1 MTTNDRMTRF
11 TIVGG
16 GSAGRLT
23 ASLLMAYLNRR
34 NDGPDTEVT
43 VIESPSLPII
53 GVGEA
58 TTKQIFSIIAMP
70 HLRGA
75 VRFKDWNINS
85 DGSDGH
91 YYHPFDAP
99 QPILGI
105 DPAYRLSSAF
115 RARGSAA

>member
-1 MTTNDRMTRF
+1 MTRF
-11 TIVGG
+11 TIVGC

-23 ASLLMAYLNRR
+23 ANLLMAYLNRR

-70 HLRGA
+70 HLRG
-75 VRFKDWNINS
+75 
-85 DGSDGH
+85 
-91 YYHPFDAP
+91 PFG
-99 QPILGI
+99 LKT
-105 DPAYRLSSAF
+105 RT
-115 RARGSAA
+115 